1 MQTQSSSKSRVKN
14 DTVGN
19 DGLKELYAAYGV
31 METSNFRILCK
42 VMIEKSTGKRET
54 KDTFIRLLDSAVSK
68 DVMVKK
74 VTNYLLA
81 GQGLGV

>member
-1 MQTQSSSKSRVKN
+1 MHTQSSSKARVKN

-19 DGLKELYAAYGV
+19 DGLKQLYESY
-31 METSNFRILCK
+31 SNLSKEDFRVFCK
-42 VMIEKSTGKRET
+42 DTIEKSTGKRET
-54 KDTFIRLLDSAVSK
+54 KDKFIRELDRALSK
-68 DVMVKK
+68 DVMVQK

>member
-1 MQTQSSSKSRVKN
+1 MQTQSSSKTRVKN

-31 METSNFRILCK
+31 MEASNFRTLCK
-42 VMIEKSTGKRET
+42 SMIEKSTGKRET

>member
-14 DTVGN
+14 DTVGS
-19 DGLKELYAAYGV
+19 DGLKELYVAYGN
-31 METSNFRILCK
+31 METSSFRILCK
-42 VMIEKSTGKRET
+42 GMIEKSTGKRET

>member
-19 DGLKELYAAYGV
+19 DGLKELYAAYGS
-31 METSNFRILCK
+31 METSNFRTLCK
-42 VMIEKSTGKRET
+42 GMIEKSTGKRET

>member
-1 MQTQSSSKSRVKN
+1 
-14 DTVGN
+14 
-19 DGLKELYAAYGV
+19 

-42 VMIEKSTGKRET
+42 AMIEKSTGKRET

>member
-19 DGLKELYAAYGV
+19 DGLKELYAAYGN
-31 METSNFRILCK
+31 METSSFRILCK
-42 VMIEKSTGKRET
+42 SMIDKSTGKRET